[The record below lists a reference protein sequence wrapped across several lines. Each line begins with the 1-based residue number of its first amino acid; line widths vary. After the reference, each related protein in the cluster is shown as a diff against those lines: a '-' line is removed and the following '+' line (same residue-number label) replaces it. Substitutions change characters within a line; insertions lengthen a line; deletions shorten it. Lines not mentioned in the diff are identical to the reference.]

1 MVCCANQNS
10 LKARYFQAHGRC
22 LDAPRA
28 APVSEDSEKCP
39 LPLLGCARCA
49 EPLSGALTMS
59 GPPKAKRGPA
69 KTALQKL
76 QLQIAYHALDLVQ
89 APFGLVFWKLEQLKA
104 RLQDELTNE

>member
-1 MVCCANQNS
+1 
-10 LKARYFQAHGRC
+10 
-22 LDAPRA
+22 
-28 APVSEDSEKCP
+28 
-39 LPLLGCARCA
+39 
-49 EPLSGALTMS
+49 MS